1 MGFDYFKV
9 PRSLFAVREG
19 ERRIPRSDPMKLL
32 EGASEWTGP
41 RRKSRKP
48 PKIFVEVFLS
58 GGPLSIWRE
67 FTLIVPV
74 GLVKPFLMLI
84 RGERVEVASMYRGG
98 PKIPGLVQKRGSK
111 TMEARVLSDAG
122 RNLSFTFFVSAAS
135 VVVEGGEILMKF
147 NRFFWSGK
155 VNGA

>member
-9 PRSLFAVREG
+9 PRSLFAVRDG

-74 GLVKPFLMLI
+74 GLVKPFLTLI
-84 RGERVEVASMYRGG
+84 RGGAC
-98 PKIPGLVQKRGSK
+98 GSCFD
-111 TMEARVLSDAG
+111 V
-122 RNLSFTFFVSAAS
+122 
-135 VVVEGGEILMKF
+135 
-147 NRFFWSGK
+147 
-155 VNGA
+155 